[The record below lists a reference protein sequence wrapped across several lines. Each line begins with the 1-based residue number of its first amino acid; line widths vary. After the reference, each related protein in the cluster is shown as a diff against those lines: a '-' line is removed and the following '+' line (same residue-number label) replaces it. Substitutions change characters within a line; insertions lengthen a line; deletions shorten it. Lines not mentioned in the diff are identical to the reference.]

1 LVYHSFKLMKLPKNG
16 SAVTFFALLLLLTFF
31 GCSRHE
37 PGTWKNNG
45 IDAGIKEDFHQM
57 NDLLFEAIKANKPI
71 IVEKIMSKT
80 MLNDPNNKRTIEL
93 SNIHLRKGKVTMLDE
108 YYMVHD
114 FNRENKIQAANYGNN
129 SYALTYQPTTREMYM
144 AFYIIKDGINQWL
157 LSAVYNKLDYGWKL
171 CELELNPY
179 TISGKTAPELY
190 DLAKKQY
197 AKKYLIDAVNTMNL
211 SRSCSLPNVMW
222 SYAQQTEMNN
232 FYTQVIDEAEKAY
245 NFPVIIKDVST
256 QPKIFRVF
264 NQSTAEGVFP
274 EIYYLSRLNLK
285 DTNAIKQEYNKV
297 QKVIGKVLPGIDQ
310 DKKYLLYSVFSE
322 KSGKKKMYEYHL
334 QFTDIL
340 R

>member
-1 LVYHSFKLMKLPKNG
+1 MKLAKSG
-16 SAVTFFALLLLLTFF
+16 LAVTVITLFFFLIIS
-31 GCSRHE
+31 GCTHHQ
-37 PGTWKNNG
+37 PGTWRNNE
-45 IDAGIKEDFHQM
+45 IDSGIKDDLHEM
-57 NDLLFEAIKANKPI
+57 NDILFKAIKANKPI

-93 SNIHLRKGKVTMLDE
+93 SNIHLRTGKITVLDE

-114 FNRENKIQAANYGNN
+114 FNRQNTIKSANYGSN
-129 SYALTYQPTTREMYM
+129 SYELTYQPTTREMYM

-157 LSAVYNKLDYGWKL
+157 LSAIYNKLDYGWKL

-222 SYAQQTEMNN
+222 SYKQQTEMNN
-232 FYTQVIDEAEKAY
+232 FYTRIIDEAEKTY
-245 NFPVIIKDVST
+245 SFPVVIKEVAT

-264 NQSTAEGVFP
+264 NQSIAEGTFP
-274 EIYYLSRLNLK
+274 EIYYLSSIDLK
-285 DTNAIKQEYNKV
+285 DTVAIKKENDEV
-297 QKVIGKVLPGIDQ
+297 QKVIGKILPGIDQ

-334 QFTDIL
+334 QFTEVL